1 MLVVGQGQMKNQMTV
16 QAVMSV
22 VWKLSL
28 LVAMVA
34 NYELL
39 YPALPCVPY
48 CIAAVM
54 EMMKSGAVG

>member
-1 MLVVGQGQMKNQMTV
+1 MKNQMTV